1 MSEKSLL
8 LLALGV
14 LVLGLRHG
22 IDWDHI
28 AAITDITSAQPN
40 RLRGFLMGTV
50 YALGHAFV
58 VVVLGLLALWVGVLL
73 PDWVD
78 AYLERVVGVTL
89 VVLGVW
95 VFWSLFHDPSHF
107 RLRSRW
113 MLIFSAAR
121 AVYRRAIGR
130 LRGQPTVAPV
140 GGGQPADAP
149 GPLASWNI
157 GMIHGIGAETGS
169 QALLLASVA
178 GVRSPGDGSVLLL
191 AFTVGLVASN
201 TVITIASSIGFL
213 GAQTRRT
220 AYIALGVLA
229 GTFSLV
235 LGTLF
240 LAGMGTILPH
250 LLA

>member
-28 AAITDITSAQPN
+28 AAIADITSAQPT

-58 VVVLGLLALWVGVLL
+58 VVVLGLLALWIGVLL
-73 PDWVD
+73 PEWID
-78 AYLERVVGVTL
+78 AYLERVVGATL

-95 VFWSLFHDPSHF
+95 VFWSLLRDPAHF

-113 MLIFSAAR
+113 MLIFAALR
-121 AVYRRAIGR
+121 GVYRQVVGR
-130 LRGQPTVAPV
+130 LRGQPSVVPV

-157 GMIHGIGAETGS
+157 GMLHGLGAETGS

-178 GVRSPGDGSVLLL
+178 GVRSPADGSVLLL
-191 AFTVGLVASN
+191 AFTIGLVASN
-201 TVITIASSIGFL
+201 TLITIASSMGFL

-220 AYIALGVLA
+220 AYIALGVVA
-229 GTFSLV
+229 GTFSLA
-235 LGTLF
+235 LGILF
-240 LAGMGTILPH
+240 LAGKGTVLPH

>member
-1 MSEKSLL
+1 MTEKSLV
-8 LLALGV
+8 LLALGT

-28 AAITDITSAQPN
+28 AAIADLTGAQPT
-40 RLRGFLMGTV
+40 RLRGFIMGTI

-58 VVVLGLLALWVGVLL
+58 VVVLGLLALWFGTLL
-73 PDWVD
+73 PEWVD
-78 AYLERVVGVTL
+78 AYLERVVGATL
-89 VVLGVW
+89 AVLGVW
-95 VFWSLFHDPSHF
+95 IFWSLLQNPEQF

-113 MLIFSAAR
+113 MLIFDAFKALSR
-121 AVYRRAIGR
+121 RTLGVLRRQPAV
-130 LRGQPTVAPV
+130 VPV

-178 GVRSPGDGSVLLL
+178 GVTSPGAGSLLL
-191 AFTVGLVASN
+191 LTFTLGLVFSN
-201 TVITIASSIGFL
+201 SVITLASTLGFL
-213 GAQTRRT
+213 GAQSRRRL
-220 AYIALGVLA
+220 YITLGVVA
-229 GTFSLV
+229 GIFSLT
-235 LGTLF
+235 LGILF
-240 LAGMGTILPH
+240 LLGKGTVLPH

>member
-14 LVLGLRHG
+14 FVLGLRHG

-28 AAITDITSAQPN
+28 AAIMDITGAQPT
-40 RLRGFLMGTV
+40 RLRGFMMGTL

-58 VVVLGLLALWVGVLL
+58 VVVLGLLALWIGMLL
-73 PDWVD
+73 PEWVD
-78 AYLERVVGVTL
+78 TYLERVVGVTL
-89 VVLGVW
+89 VVLGAW
-95 VFWSLFHDPSHF
+95 IFWSLLHNPSQF

-113 MLIFSAAR
+113 MLVFAGVR
-121 AVYRRAIGR
+121 ALYRRAKA
-130 LRGQPTVAPV
+130 LMRGQPAVEPV

-149 GPLASWNI
+149 GPLACWNI

-178 GVRSPGDGSVLLL
+178 GVSAPGAGSVLLL
-191 AFTVGLVASN
+191 AFTVGLVISN
-201 TVITIASSIGFL
+201 SFISLTSTLGFL
-213 GAQTRRT
+213 TAQSRRRL
-220 AYIALGVLA
+220 YIVLGVVA
-229 GTFSLV
+229 GAFSLT
-235 LGTLF
+235 LGILF
-240 LAGMGTILPH
+240 LAGKGTLLPQ